1 MGGDLRQSTK
11 YIDWAPVPSR
21 WIERRFLVFTALRSP
36 GFFLL
41 HLVLLPIMLLSVMFA
56 GGIFSNAGVPVPM
69 LLVLI
74 LLAWTAI
81 FEFIMFRLVSFTM
94 ANASG
99 VHVFHFYL
107 CWWRRTDVAWID
119 FREMACV
126 LDFVAP
132 TVWYGGY
139 GAKGPDTLNLGL
151 RLKTKDEWLQF
162 VRERGKRGSSATQ
175 ASDVL
180 QKDWMERLREFDRQ
194 AEWRFDDKGTVVPGF
209 ARLARS
215 MEGRQGAQERIAH
228 DWRALIEWA
237 EQNQYLPRRLYPFE
251 SFPGFLPW

>member
-81 FEFIMFRLVSFTM
+81 FEFIMFRLVGFTVV
-94 ANASG
+94 NASG
-99 VHVFHFYL
+99 VHIFHFYL

-215 MEGRQGAQERIAH
+215 MEGRQSAQERIAH

>member
-1 MGGDLRQSTK
+1 
-11 YIDWAPVPSR
+11 
-21 WIERRFLVFTALRSP
+21 
-36 GFFLL
+36 
-41 HLVLLPIMLLSVMFA
+41 
-56 GGIFSNAGVPVPM
+56 
-69 LLVLI
+69 
-74 LLAWTAI
+74 
-81 FEFIMFRLVSFTM
+81 
-94 ANASG
+94 
-99 VHVFHFYL
+99 
-107 CWWRRTDVAWID
+107 
-119 FREMACV
+119 MACV

-132 TVWYGGY
+132 TVWYGGC

-151 RLKTKDEWLQF
+151 RLKIRAEWLQF
-162 VRERGKRGSSATQ
+162 VRERGKRGSSATR

-194 AEWRFDDKGTVVPGF
+194 AEWRFDDQGTVVPGF

-215 MEGRQGAQERIAH
+215 MERRQSAQERIAR

>member
-74 LLAWTAI
+74 FFAWTVI
-81 FEFIMFRLVSFTM
+81 FEFIMFCLASFTV

-132 TVWYGGY
+132 TVWYGGC

-151 RLKTKDEWLQF
+151 RLKIRAEWLQF
-162 VRERGKRGSSATQ
+162 VRERGEAWVQCYSGVGRAPEGLDGTSERVRSAGGVAIRRQRSCRPWICSSCPFHGRAT
-175 ASDVL
+175 
-180 QKDWMERLREFDRQ
+180 ERS
-194 AEWRFDDKGTVVPGF
+194 GTHRS
-209 ARLARS
+209 RLARP
-215 MEGRQGAQERIAH
+215 
-228 DWRALIEWA
+228 
-237 EQNQYLPRRLYPFE
+237 Y
-251 SFPGFLPW
+251 